1 MEPKKGLTRKEMT
14 VAGVVMGSCLVA
26 IVMLA
31 VGG

>member
-1 MEPKKGLTRKEMT
+1 MESKKQLTRRELT
-14 VAGVVMGSCLVA
+14 VAGVVMTFCLVA